1 MLESGAGDA
10 LTRLPQRLGNLVELL
25 TTLDQR
31 VLNALDAL
39 ENMQRSV
46 AAFDPVGQQADV
58 MMADVQRRI
67 EAFDRRLNRDLDE
80 IKATVL
86 AKLGELDLTTMDG
99 RLNRLEASIHNIERA
114 TVSLDQA
121 FEGGLE
127 MLPDFMT
134 RKLKGEGKKKAPDP
148 GAGPVKR

>member
-10 LTRLPQRLGNLVELL
+10 LTRLPQRIGNLVELL
-25 TTLDQR
+25 ATLDTR

-39 ENMQRSV
+39 EDMQRSV
-46 AAFDPVGQQADV
+46 AAFDPVGRRADV
-58 MMADVQRRI
+58 MMADTQRRI
-67 EAFDRRLNRDLDE
+67 AAFDERLNRDLDE
-80 IKATVL
+80 IKATIL
-86 AKLGELDLTTMDG
+86 TKLGELDLTTIDS
-99 RLNRLEASIHNIERA
+99 RLDRLESSIQNIERA

-134 RKLKGEGKKKAPDP
+134 RKMKAEGKRAAPDP
-148 GAGPVKR
+148 DAGPVKR